1 MLHREFS
8 GTEVPFIIS
17 VFSFMTACEGDT
29 ITGVLN
35 SCIPS
40 NAPRLA
46 ALNETEGTNKGSSLN
61 NDKSER
67 ILDRSGGSATLVL
80 GAWGGGTADC
90 LIREAP

>member
-8 GTEVPFIIS
+8 GTEIPLIIS
-17 VFSFMTACEGDT
+17 VFAFMTASEGET

-46 ALNETEGTNKGSSLN
+46 ALNDTEGTNTGSSLN
-61 NDKSER
+61 NDSNVR
-67 ILDRSGGSATLVL
+67 ILDRSGGSAILVL
-80 GAWGGGTADC
+80 GT
-90 LIREAP
+90 